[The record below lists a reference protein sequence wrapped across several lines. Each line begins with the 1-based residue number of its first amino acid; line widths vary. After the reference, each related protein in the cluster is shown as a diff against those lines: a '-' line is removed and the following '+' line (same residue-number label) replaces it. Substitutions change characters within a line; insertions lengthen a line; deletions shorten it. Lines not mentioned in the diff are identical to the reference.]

1 MLNKK
6 LGQVFTPENI
16 VEQMLNLRKN
26 VGSILEPSCGDGI
39 FLNKIKDCVGI
50 EYDSNICPK
59 NAINLDFFDYSL
71 TNTFDTIIGNPP
83 YIKYTNICDDTK
95 IKLDI
100 SLFNKRS
107 NLYLFFIEKSIKH
120 LNKNGELIFIVPRD
134 FIKSTSSKKLNK
146 FIYENGTIT
155 DLVDL
160 GDQKIFKN
168 ATPNTIIFRF
178 EKDNFSRI
186 TNNYLNFIYDS
197 GQLYFLKNKMNKIK
211 FSDLFFVKVGAVSG
225 CDELFKHSD
234 GIEFVC
240 SYTAKTTK
248 TKSMLYN
255 KYHEDLLQYKNKLIK
270 RKIKKFNENN
280 WYMWGRDYYKSRQP
294 RIYVNVKTRIKKPF
308 FIHDAKSYDGTILAI
323 FPKHEKVG
331 KILSQVC
338 DLFNEIDWGEM
349 GFMCGNRYI
358 FSQQSLE
365 NCILPDVF
373 EKFVL

>member
-1 MLNKK
+1 ML
-6 LGQVFTPENI
+6 F
-16 VEQMLNLRKN
+16 
-26 VGSILEPSCGDGI
+26 
-39 FLNKIKDCVGI
+39 
-50 EYDSNICPK
+50 
-59 NAINLDFFDYSL
+59 
-71 TNTFDTIIGNPP
+71 
-83 YIKYTNICDDTK
+83 
-95 IKLDI
+95 
-100 SLFNKRS
+100 RS
-107 NLYLFFIEKSIKH
+107 KSIKH

-331 KILSQVC
+331 KNLSQVC
-338 DLFNEIDWGEM
+338 DLFNEIDWDEM

-373 EKFVL
+373 EKFVI

>member
-120 LNKNGELIFIVPRD
+120 LNK
-134 FIKSTSSKKLNK
+134 
-146 FIYENGTIT
+146 
-155 DLVDL
+155 
-160 GDQKIFKN
+160 KI
-168 ATPNTIIFRF
+168 
-178 EKDNFSRI
+178 
-186 TNNYLNFIYDS
+186 
-197 GQLYFLKNKMNKIK
+197 
-211 FSDLFFVKVGAVSG
+211 
-225 CDELFKHSD
+225 
-234 GIEFVC
+234 
-240 SYTAKTTK
+240 
-248 TKSMLYN
+248 
-255 KYHEDLLQYKNKLIK
+255 
-270 RKIKKFNENN
+270 
-280 WYMWGRDYYKSRQP
+280 
-294 RIYVNVKTRIKKPF
+294 
-308 FIHDAKSYDGTILAI
+308 IL
-323 FPKHEKVG
+323 HH
-331 KILSQVC
+331 L
-338 DLFNEIDWGEM
+338 
-349 GFMCGNRYI
+349 
-358 FSQQSLE
+358 
-365 NCILPDVF
+365 
-373 EKFVL
+373 

>member
-100 SLFNKRS
+100 SLFDKRS

-146 FIYENGTIT
+146 FIYKNGTIT

-331 KILSQVC
+331 KNLSQVC
-338 DLFNEIDWGEM
+338 DLFNEIDWDEM

>member
-83 YIKYTNICDDTK
+83 YIKYTNICNDTK

-100 SLFNKRS
+100 SLFDKRS

-331 KILSQVC
+331 KNLSQVC
-338 DLFNEIDWGEM
+338 DLFNEIDWDEM

-373 EKFVL
+373 EKFVI

>member
-83 YIKYTNICDDTK
+83 YIKYTHICDDTK

-100 SLFNKRS
+100 SLFDKRS

-240 SYTAKTTK
+240 SYTAKTNK

-308 FIHDAKSYDGTILAI
+308 FIHDAISYDGAILAI

-331 KILSQVC
+331 KNLSQVC
-338 DLFNEIDWGEM
+338 DLFNEIDWDEM

-365 NCILPDVF
+365 NCILPDFF